1 MTRRERSHPLSAT
14 RIEHR
19 YRVECFGGHC
29 TVLITDA
36 RRITEAAAA
45 ALAAKRALMEWHEQF
60 SRFEPSSELSELN
73 RDPRWKVPVS
83 PMMQRLIRAAVLA
96 SKRTGGLVDATL
108 GDAIVNAGYATSM
121 DSDALPLSIALST
134 APARK
139 PAAPDM
145 ADRWC
150 WISIDP
156 RQGTVTRTPGT
167 IIDLGGIAK
176 GVFAD
181 ALAGRL
187 SGFEAFVVECAGDL
201 RLGGRGSLPRSVDV
215 GDPFGGAPLHRF
227 SLADGGVA
235 TSGIGRRSWR
245 TADGRPAHHLLDP
258 ATGDPA
264 FTGVVQATAIAPTA
278 TEAETLAKAAVLA
291 GPGQAANWLPYG
303 GAIVLDDGSY
313 DVLEP
318 AARSDVADSGRS
330 DVEDAGA
337 RALSQSRTSASTAS
351 RSGSLRISW

>member
-1 MTRRERSHPLSAT
+1 MSRRERSHRRSAA

-19 YRVECFGGHC
+19 YRFECFGGRC

-36 RRITEAAAA
+36 RRLADAAAA
-45 ALAAKRALMEWHEQF
+45 ASAAKQTLLEWHAQF
-60 SRFEPSSELSELN
+60 SRFEPDSELSELN
-73 RDPRWKVPVS
+73 RDPRYKVPVS

-96 SKRTGGLVDATL
+96 SRRTGGLVDATL
-108 GDAIVNAGYATSM
+108 GDAIAAAGYAASM
-121 DSDALPLSIALST
+121 DSSEGIPLGAALAL
-134 APARK
+134 APPRMA
-139 PAAPDM
+139 AAPDL

-150 WISIDP
+150 RISIDP

-181 ALAGRL
+181 ELAARL
-187 SGFEAFVVECAGDL
+187 SGFEAFVVDCAGDL
-201 RLGGRGSLPRSVDV
+201 RLGGRGGLHRDV
-215 GDPFGGAPLHRF
+215 NVADPFGGGHLHRF
-227 SLADGGVA
+227 LLAGGGVA
-235 TSGIGRRSWR
+235 TSGIGRRSWL

-258 ATGDPA
+258 ASGAPA
-264 FTGVVQATAIAPTA
+264 FTGAVQATALAPTA

-291 GPGQAANWLPYG
+291 GPDQAPRWLPHG
-303 GAIVLDDGSY
+303 GVIVRDDGGY

-318 AARSDVADSGRS
+318 AVSRSEDEAADVRVRS
-330 DVEDAGA
+330 QP
-337 RALSQSRTSASTAS
+337 RMSASTSS